1 MDEFCKFLY
10 QGNVEEEII
19 FKHFLEFLKSK
30 IKKLGD
36 VENYLSFGEY
46 IEDSFYPE
54 DKDLDNYYGE
64 KMKDFLKNYKDFK
77 SKMLKKNIII
87 EPFCRKSP
95 NLKLNSLLKNVSAFT
110 KQFYDND
117 EVIHIMIQV
126 ELPFIKDKNA
136 YLGLK
141 ENKGVKIIKRTYEET
156 MDMPCTSSY

>member
-1 MDEFCKFLY
+1 
-10 QGNVEEEII
+10 
-19 FKHFLEFLKSK
+19 
-30 IKKLGD
+30 
-36 VENYLSFGEY
+36 
-46 IEDSFYPE
+46 
-54 DKDLDNYYGE
+54 
-64 KMKDFLKNYKDFK
+64 MKDFLKNYKNFK
-77 SKMLKKNIII
+77 SIMLKKNIII

-156 MDMPCTSSY
+156 MDMPCTSSYEL